1 MPKTSNDY
9 PVEGSADGDA
19 TRLLRLERLDRD
31 LFRSRFSE
39 VDRNDHL
46 FGGQVLAQSLAAASA
61 TVADRMGHSLHGH
74 FLRAGSAGQRVIFR
88 VERTRDG
95 GSFSTRRV
103 VAEQNG
109 TSIFQMECSFHLGEP
124 GFSHQEPAPST
135 VPPPEALPDAT
146 TVADWIGRRASP
158 ELASGLRRFRLIELR
173 VVDHELLDTPTSPA
187 RRRFWLRVPSA
198 GFTDDPLI
206 HQQLLA
212 YLSDYWLAGTAL
224 VPHPVRIAGP
234 KLFVASLNHALWF
247 HRPHR
252 ADEWLLYDCDSPWAG
267 SGRGLCR
274 GLLFDRGGSLV
285 ASATQEVLL
294 RER

>member
-1 MPKTSNDY
+1 VANRIKDY
-9 PVEGSADGDA
+9 PVEGSPDGDA
-19 TRLLRLERLDRD
+19 TRLPTLERLDRD

-39 VDRNDHL
+39 IDRNDHL
-46 FGGQVLAQSLAAASA
+46 FGGQVLAQSLAAAGA
-61 TVADRMGHSLHGH
+61 TVAGRTGHSLHGY

-109 TSIFQMECSFHLGEP
+109 TPIFHMECSFHQGEP
-124 GFSHQEPAPST
+124 GYSHQEPAPLD
-135 VPPPEALPDAT
+135 VPPPEAVADAA
-146 TVADWIGRRASP
+146 TVADWMEGRAAP
-158 ELASGLRRFRLIELR
+158 ELAAGLRRFRLMDLR
-173 VVDHELLDTPTSPA
+173 LIDHELLVNPILPA

-198 GFTDDPLI
+198 ASTDDPLI

-224 VPHPVRIAGP
+224 VPHPVRFGGP
-234 KLFVASLNHALWF
+234 ELFMASLDHALWF

-267 SGRGLCR
+267 EGRGLSR
-274 GLLFDRGGSLV
+274 GLLFNREGNLV
-285 ASATQEVLL
+285 ASVMQEVLL
-294 RER
+294 RRR